1 MNCCQGEPRLR
12 DALADPI
19 IQAMMMA
26 DGVDRNALESSLRET
41 AIRVAERGGRPA
53 ERASAH

>member
-19 IQAMMMA
+19 IQAMMVA
-26 DGVDRNALESSLRET
+26 DGVDRDALESSLRET
-41 AIRVAERGGRPA
+41 ASNMAQRSAKRAE
-53 ERASAH
+53 SDSTH